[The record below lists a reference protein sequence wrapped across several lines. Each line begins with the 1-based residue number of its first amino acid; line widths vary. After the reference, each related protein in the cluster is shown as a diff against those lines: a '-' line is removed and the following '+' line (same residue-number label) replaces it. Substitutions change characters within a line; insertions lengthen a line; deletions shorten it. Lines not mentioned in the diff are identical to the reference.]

1 MLKLTVAALAFAL
14 AGTAAAGWR
23 DLRIDGSSEAAFAKS
38 LDEFKDKLSPAHRC
52 VLGEALKDIWLE
64 GEKQAAADQR
74 EYTNSDYYAQLHG
87 LGYKEIVTLT
97 DPTGDTAKDRY
108 RVASL
113 GQRYAGPAIP
123 MQNGMGPSPSPPIG
137 FSGQQVRGAT
147 QSDML
152 PAGQAATGHS
162 CSVTVC

>member
-1 MLKLTVAALAFAL
+1 MLKLTVAALAVVL

-38 LDEFKDKLSPAHRC
+38 LDEFKDKLSPAHRY

-87 LGYKEIVTLT
+87 LSYKEIVTLT
-97 DPTGDTAKDRY
+97 DPTGDMAKDRY

-113 GQRYAGPAIP
+113 SQRYG
-123 MQNGMGPSPSPPIG
+123 GPSLPSPNWTGGGSPPIG

-152 PAGQAATGHS
+152 PAGRAATGHP
-162 CSVTVC
+162 CGVGVC

>member
-1 MLKLTVAALAFAL
+1 MFKLTVAVLAVVL

-38 LDEFKDKLSPAHRC
+38 LEEFNDKLSPAHRY
-52 VLGEALKDIWLE
+52 VLGEALKDIWVQ
-64 GEKQAAADQR
+64 GDRAAQADQR
-74 EYTNSDYYAQLHG
+74 EYTDSDYYAQLHG
-87 LGYKEIVTLT
+87 LGYKEIVRLT

-108 RVASL
+108 RTASL
-113 GQRYAGPAIP
+113 SQRYV
-123 MQNGMGPSPSPPIG
+123 GPSIPAPNWTGGGSPPIG

-152 PAGQAATGHS
+152 PAGHAASGQL
-162 CSVTVC
+162 CGVAVC

>member
-1 MLKLTVAALAFAL
+1 MLKLTVAALAVVL

-23 DLRIDGSSEAAFAKS
+23 GLRFDGSSEAAFAKS
-38 LDEFKDKLSPAHRC
+38 LDEFKDKLSPAHRY

-64 GEKQAAADQR
+64 GEKRAEADQR
-74 EYTNSDYYAQLHG
+74 EYTDSDYYAQLHG
-87 LGYKEIVTLT
+87 LRYKEIVTLT

-108 RVASL
+108 RAASL
-113 GQRYAGPAIP
+113 NQRYAAAAVSSQWLDE
-123 MQNGMGPSPSPPIG
+123 MRSPPIG

-152 PAGQAATGHS
+152 PAGRAATGHS

>member
-1 MLKLTVAALAFAL
+1 MLKLTVAVLAVAL
-14 AGTAAAGWR
+14 AGSAAAGWR
-23 DLRIDGSSEAAFAKS
+23 GLRIDASSEQAFAKS
-38 LDEFKDKLSPAHRC
+38 LDELNDKLSPAHRY
-52 VLGEALKDIWLE
+52 VFREALKDIWIQ
-64 GEKQAAADQR
+64 GERAAQAEQR
-74 EYTNSDYYAQLHG
+74 EYGDSDYYAQLHG

-108 RVASL
+108 RTASL
-113 GQRYAGPAIP
+113 TQRYGAPAGPSHDWT
-123 MQNGMGPSPSPPIG
+123 GGSPPIG

-152 PAGQAATGHS
+152 PAGRAATGHS

>member
-1 MLKLTVAALAFAL
+1 MLKLTVAALAVVL

-38 LDEFKDKLSPAHRC
+38 LEEFQDKLSPAHRY
-52 VLGEALKDIWLE
+52 VLGEALKDIWVE

-74 EYTNSDYYAQLHG
+74 EYTDSDYYAQLDG
-87 LGYKEIVTLT
+87 LSYKEIVTLT
-97 DPTGDTAKDRY
+97 DPTGDAAKDRY

-147 QSDML
+147 QADML
-152 PAGQAATGHS
+152 PAGRAATGHP
-162 CSVTVC
+162 CGVGVC

>member
-1 MLKLTVAALAFAL
+1 MLKLTVAALAVVL

-38 LDEFKDKLSPAHRC
+38 LDEFKDKLSPAHGY
-52 VLGEALKDIWLE
+52 VLGEALKDIWVE

-74 EYTNSDYYAQLHG
+74 EYTDSDYYAQLDG
-87 LGYKEIVTLT
+87 LSYKEIVTLT
-97 DPTGDTAKDRY
+97 DPTGDAAKDRY

-123 MQNGMGPSPSPPIG
+123 MQNGMGSSPSPPIG

-147 QSDML
+147 QADML
-152 PAGQAATGHS
+152 PAGRAATGHP
-162 CSVTVC
+162 CGVGVC

>member
-1 MLKLTVAALAFAL
+1 MLKVAVAAALAIAL

-23 DLRIDGSSEAAFAKS
+23 GLRIDGSSEEAFAKS
-38 LDEFKDKLSPAHRC
+38 LDEFKDKLSPAHRY
-52 VLGEALKDIWLE
+52 VLGEALKDIWTQ
-64 GEKQAAADQR
+64 GERAAQAEQR
-74 EYTNSDYYAQLHG
+74 AYTDSDYYAQLHG
-87 LGYKEIVTLT
+87 LSYKEIVTLT

-108 RVASL
+108 RTASL
-113 GQRYAGPAIP
+113 GQRYSAPTVP
-123 MQNGMGPSPSPPIG
+123 SQNWTGGGSPPIG

-152 PAGQAATGHS
+152 PAGRAATGHP